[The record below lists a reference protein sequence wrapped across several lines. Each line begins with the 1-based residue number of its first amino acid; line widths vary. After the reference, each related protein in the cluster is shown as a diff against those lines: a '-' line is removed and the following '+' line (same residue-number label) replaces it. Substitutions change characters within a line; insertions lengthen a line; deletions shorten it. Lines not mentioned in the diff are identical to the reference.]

1 LSHDPGRDAA
11 PRSAPGL
18 DAFDALL
25 AEPAAA
31 PSAPPAEPRVGDE
44 HARAPEPLGA
54 STLRSAPISDF
65 VEGWPLYQDPIL
77 CAVLAGAALGALGVF
92 VVLRRAVFVTA
103 VISQAAGLGV
113 ALAFYVQIHHGLEL
127 PPVLGALLLGVLATW
142 LVGVRTP
149 ARVARETMVGFA
161 FVSASALAVLVGDR
175 IAQEAHDI
183 AAVLFGTA
191 VLVRPLDLWLV
202 LGAALLTLVLLV
214 AFGRLLIFT
223 GFDPEGARVHG
234 LPVQLVEAGFWALFA
249 LTVSVATRALGA
261 LPVFALAVLPAAAG
275 LAVAQRPSTAI
286 AVGVLGGALGG
297 GIGYVVAFFAS
308 LPVGASQSTCAAVI
322 ALAVYGLGRLVR
334 R

>member
-1 LSHDPGRDAA
+1 MSHDPTPAA
-11 PRSAPGL
+11 PSSAPGL

-31 PSAPPAEPRVGDE
+31 PSAPLAPPASTE
-44 HARAPEPLGA
+44 HAHGSEPT
-54 STLRSAPISDF
+54 STATLQSSSTSDF

-77 CAVLAGAALGALGVF
+77 CAVLAGATLGALGVF

-127 PPVLGALLLGVLATW
+127 PPVLGALVLGVLATW

-149 ARVARETMVGFA
+149 PRVARETMVGFA

-202 LGAALLTLVLLV
+202 LGAAVLTLVLLV
-214 AFGRLLIFT
+214 VFGRLLIFT

-234 LPVQLVEAGFWALFA
+234 LPVHRVEAGFWALFA

-275 LAVAQRPSTAI
+275 LAVAQRLSTAI
-286 AVGVLGGALGG
+286 AIGVIGGALAGG
-297 GIGYVVAFFAS
+297 AGYLVAFFAS

-322 ALAVYGLGRLVR
+322 ALSVYALGRLAR
-334 R
+334 